1 MPFSIPA
8 FNLTVAVFDFHSTP
22 LPPVTPRLTC
32 LGNLAIGRV
41 SRVVEW
47 EARTNAA
54 PRSLAMS
61 SCLLVPKL
69 TDIRD
74 AACSGGEGDLLEVPQ
89 GSGRIYWVTYVEDV
103 AKGFDNEHRMV
114 IMQKVFT
121 YGPFAI
127 YRWPTP
133 MP

>member
-1 MPFSIPA
+1 MSFSIPA
-8 FNLTVAVFDFHSTP
+8 FNLDVNIYDFHTTP
-22 LPPVTPRLTC
+22 MPPVALRGTC
-32 LGNLAIGRV
+32 LGNLATGRV

-47 EARTNAA
+47 EARTNAS

-74 AACSGGEGDLLEVPQ
+74 AACAGGEGDLLEVPA
-89 GSGRIYWVTYVEDV
+89 GSGRIYWVTYVEDIG
-103 AKGFDNEHRMV
+103 KGFDNEHRMV